1 MVYAVTT
8 LCSADFWERRYHQ
21 GGNSGAG
28 SYGRLARFKADFV
41 NAFIAR
47 HRIGSVLD
55 LGCGDGN
62 QLSLLEV
69 PDYVGVDVSP
79 TVLAGCSARFPQH
92 RFVPYAAIARLP
104 PAELAMSLD
113 VIFHLVEDAVF
124 VDYIAT
130 LFSHATRFV
139 LIYSSNA
146 AAHWPA
152 AHVRHR
158 RFTDHVAATQPD
170 WRLLSRVPNPFPYD
184 PRQPGMTSFADFF
197 VFANS
202 SSNRSTAASCRSS
215 E

>member
-1 MVYAVTT
+1 MTT
-8 LCSADFWERRYHQ
+8 FRSAEYWERRYRE
-21 GGNSGAG
+21 GGSSGAG
-28 SYGRLARFKADFV
+28 SYGRLARFKADFI
-41 NAFIAR
+41 NAFIVS
-47 HRIGSVLD
+47 HRIASVLD

-62 QLSLLEV
+62 LLSLLDV

-79 TVLAGCSARFPQH
+79 AALAACSERFPRH
-92 RFVPYAAIARLP
+92 RFVPYAAVTQLP

-124 VDYIAT
+124 TDYIEM
-130 LFSHATRFV
+130 LFGRAMRFV

-146 AAHWPA
+146 DVGWPS

-158 RFTDHVAATQPD
+158 RFTDHVAATQPA
-170 WRLLSRVPNPFPYD
+170 WRLLSHVPNRFPYD
-184 PRQPGMTSFADFF
+184 PRQPDTTSFADFF

-202 SSNRSTAASCRSS
+202 SSRRNTAASWRSS